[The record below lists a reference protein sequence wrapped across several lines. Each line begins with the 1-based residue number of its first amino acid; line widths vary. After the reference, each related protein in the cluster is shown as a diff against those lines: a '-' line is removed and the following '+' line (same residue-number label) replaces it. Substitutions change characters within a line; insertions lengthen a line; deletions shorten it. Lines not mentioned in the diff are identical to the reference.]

1 MLAGLALR
9 LFFIAYFPFHSGDAK
24 FYEELA
30 RNWLEH
36 GVYGLFVAGRLVPSD
51 MRVPGYPALLAAVYA
66 VFGQSEKAVLVVQAI
81 IDLITCILTALLAA
95 RLAPATKRK
104 IVATVALWMAA
115 LCPFLANYT
124 ATVLT
129 ETLAT
134 FLTTLALLAFVYIFA
149 DPSLE
154 PPLDPRD
161 KEAVFAQAGWWL
173 LGGFL
178 VGVGTL
184 VRPETPLILAAAGIV
199 LSIRWRHTKD
209 WSKLTLAGLSMA
221 LGLILPVMPWA
232 IRNAR
237 TLGRIEFL
245 APRYAQT
252 QGDFMPRGFYEWTR
266 TWMVHFGDAYLVPWK
281 LGKAPIAIETLPD
294 SAFDSTA
301 ERACVETLLSRYNTN
316 LQMTPLLDGE
326 FARLANERT
335 VRRPLRTYVFIPI
348 LRAWF
353 IWFTPRVEL
362 LPYSGRL
369 WPPGR
374 EFRDNRT
381 DFSVTAGF
389 GLLNFIYAGLAF
401 VGAWR
406 CRRHP
411 ALAFLVVFILV
422 RTAFLTQLQTVEPR
436 YAIVCFPAILALGA
450 CAWAR
455 PDADTST
462 AV

>member
-1 MLAGLALR
+1 M
-9 LFFIAYFPFHSGDAK
+9 
-24 FYEELA
+24 
-30 RNWLEH
+30 
-36 GVYGLFVAGRLVPSD
+36 
-51 MRVPGYPALLAAVYA
+51 
-66 VFGQSEKAVLVVQAI
+66 
-81 IDLITCILTALLAA
+81 
-95 RLAPATKRK
+95 
-104 IVATVALWMAA
+104 
-115 LCPFLANYT
+115 
-124 ATVLT
+124 
-129 ETLAT
+129 
-134 FLTTLALLAFVYIFA
+134 
-149 DPSLE
+149 
-154 PPLDPRD
+154 
-161 KEAVFAQAGWWL
+161 
-173 LGGFL
+173 
-178 VGVGTL
+178 
-184 VRPETPLILAAAGIV
+184 
-199 LSIRWRHTKD
+199 
-209 WSKLTLAGLSMA
+209 
-221 LGLILPVMPWA
+221 
-232 IRNAR
+232 
-237 TLGRIEFL
+237 
-245 APRYAQT
+245 
-252 QGDFMPRGFYEWTR
+252 
-266 TWMVHFGDAYLVPWK
+266 
-281 LGKAPIAIETLPD
+281 
-294 SAFDSTA
+294 
-301 ERACVETLLSRYNTN
+301 ETLLSRYNTN